1 MSWQDFENEATEDL
15 IEYIR
20 WKKKPEDVKVAEDA
34 FRAFC
39 FRFQKDITH
48 KCRVIATN
56 WGYDKHVGDIVAE
69 RTFARYWKYGNFD
82 KAKANATDINTG
94 VKLYLYKIAKR
105 ELSNYKKE
113 QSAELNPYTGDE
125 EIVTEFPSI
134 DISKI
139 PIGKRAELKRI
150 QEIIEKALA
159 RLTPKHKIIYLTY
172 KAHQYDGHTLPRG
185 LLKKLRDELDL
196 VQASIQVYKKEAYD
210 TVDEYL
216 KLYGSR

>member
-1 MSWQDFENEATEDL
+1 MSWKDFEHETTEDL

-20 WKKKPEDVKVAEDA
+20 WKSKPEDIKVAEDA

-56 WGYDKHVGDIVAE
+56 WGYDNHVGDIIAE
-69 RTFARYWKYGNFD
+69 RTFARFWKYGKFD
-82 KAKANATDINTG
+82 KTKSKVADIDTG
-94 VKLYLYKIAKR
+94 VRLYLYKFAKN

-113 QSAELNPYTGDE
+113 QTGELNPYTGVE

-134 DISKI
+134 DISKV
-139 PIGKRAELKRI
+139 PIEKRAELKRI

-159 RLTPKHKIIYLTY
+159 RLTPKHKVIYLTY
-172 KAHQYDGHTLPRG
+172 KAYQQEGHNLPRS
-185 LLKKLRDELDL
+185 LLKKLRNELDL
-196 VQASIQVYKKEAYD
+196 VQASVQVYKKEAYD

>member
-1 MSWQDFENEATEDL
+1 MSWQDFEHEATEDL

-20 WKKKPEDVKVAEDA
+20 WKNRPEDVKVAEDA

-48 KCRVIATN
+48 KCRVIATH
-56 WGYDKHVGDIVAE
+56 WGYDKHVGDIIAE
-69 RTFARYWKYGNFD
+69 RTFTRYWKYGKFD
-82 KAKANATDINTG
+82 KAKANATDIDTG

-113 QSAELNPYTGDE
+113 LSAELNPYSGDE

-134 DISKI
+134 DLANISVEKK
-139 PIGKRAELKRI
+139 GELRRI

-159 RLTPKHKIIYLTY
+159 RLTPKHKIVYLTY
-172 KAHQYDGHTLPRG
+172 KAYQHEGHTLPRG
-185 LLKKLRDELDL
+185 LLKKLRDELDIL
-196 VQASIQVYKKEAYD
+196 QTSIQVYKKEAYD
-210 TVDEYL
+210 QVDEYL